1 VTHVWTVK
9 QGDKEL
15 GTVEAVS
22 RKGACHEAYK
32 KFAIEQPKRS
42 TISVEILH
50 RDLVR
55 HRYVGVDPAAPGAD
69 KTVYT
74 EVSRHGLGDVI
85 CSFNPALAG
94 PDSGKTLE
102 DCRMRFDQP
111 PFTDA
116 PKAK

>member
-1 VTHVWTVK
+1 MTYVWIVK
-9 QGDKEL
+9 QDGKEL
-15 GTVEAVS
+15 GTVEAIT
-22 RKGACHEAYK
+22 RKGACHEAYE
-32 KFAIEQPKRS
+32 KFGIEQPKRNS
-42 TISVEILH
+42 ISVDKAERRFLAI
-50 RDLVR
+50 
-55 HRYVGVDPAAPGAD
+55 DPAAPGAD

-74 EVSRHGLGDVI
+74 EVSRHTLGDVV

-94 PDSGKTLE
+94 PDIGRTLE